1 MVLWTAFGIGIV
13 GSLHCVGM
21 CGPIALALPYQRGS
35 RLHALGNV
43 MLYNTGRIFTYALL
57 GAVIGLAGRGLFL
70 AGIQSWMSIALGV
83 LFLVVALFS
92 INLES
97 RLVRLPAIRQ
107 LNTWVQATLGK
118 LLRRQDSASMF
129 GIGALNGL
137 LPCGLVYMAVAG
149 AVTAG
154 STAEGAAFMALFGLG
169 TVPMM
174 AAVAMA
180 GQFISL
186 RWRNRVRKLLPV
198 FLVTFAL
205 FFIARGLNFTV
216 PADIRFWETMQ
227 DTPMCH

>member
-1 MVLWTAFGIGIV
+1 MILWTAFSIGLV
-13 GSLHCVGM
+13 GSLHCIGM
-21 CGPIALALPYQRGS
+21 CGPIALALPYQQGS
-35 RLHALGNV
+35 RWHALGRV
-43 MLYNTGRIFTYALL
+43 LLYNAGRVFTYTTL
-57 GAVIGLAGRGLFL
+57 GTVIGLAGRGLFL

-83 LFLVVALFS
+83 LFLIAALFS

-97 RLVRLPAIRQ
+97 RIVRLPGVHQ
-107 LNTWVQATLGK
+107 LNAWVQTSLGR
-118 LLRRQDSASMF
+118 LLRRQDSASLF

-149 AVTAG
+149 AVTSG
-154 STAEGAAFMALFGLG
+154 SAAQGASFMALFGLG
-169 TVPMM
+169 TIPMM

-198 FLVTFAL
+198 FLITFAL

-227 DTPMCH
+227 DQPMCH

>member
-1 MVLWTAFGIGIV
+1 MILWTAFSIGLV
-13 GSLHCVGM
+13 GSLHCIGM
-21 CGPIALALPYQRGS
+21 CGPIALALPYQQGS
-35 RLHALGNV
+35 RLHALGRV
-43 MLYNTGRIFTYALL
+43 LLYNTGRVLTYTAL
-57 GAVIGLAGRGLFL
+57 GTVIGIAGRGLFL

-83 LFLVVALFS
+83 LFLIAALFS

-97 RLVRLPAIRQ
+97 RIVHLPGVHQ
-107 LNTWVQATLGK
+107 LNAWVQRTLGR
-118 LLRRQDSASMF
+118 LLRRQDSASLL

-149 AVTAG
+149 AVTSG
-154 STAEGAAFMALFGLG
+154 SAAQGAAFMALFGLG

-186 RWRNRVRKLLPV
+186 SWRNRVRKLLPV
-198 FLVTFAL
+198 FLITFAL

-216 PADIRFWETMQ
+216 PADIRFWETIQ
-227 DTPMCH
+227 DQPMCH

>member
-1 MVLWTAFGIGIV
+1 MILWTAFSIGIV
-13 GSLHCVGM
+13 GSLHCIGM
-21 CGPIALALPYQRGS
+21 CGPIALALPYQEGS
-35 RLHALGNV
+35 RLHALGRV
-43 MLYNTGRIFTYALL
+43 LLYNTGRVITYTAL
-57 GAVIGLAGRGLFL
+57 GTVIGIAGRGLFL
-70 AGIQSWMSIALGV
+70 AGVQSWMSVALGV
-83 LFLVVALFS
+83 LFLIAALFS

-97 RLVRLPAIRQ
+97 RIVRLPGIHQ
-107 LNTWVQATLGK
+107 LNTWVQRSLGR
-118 LLRRQDSASMF
+118 LLRRQDSAALL

-149 AVTAG
+149 AVTSG
-154 STAEGAAFMALFGLG
+154 SATQGAAFMALFGLG

-198 FLVTFAL
+198 FLITFAA

-216 PADIRFWETMQ
+216 PADIRFWETIQ
-227 DTPMCH
+227 DQPMCH

>member
-1 MVLWTAFGIGIV
+1 MILWTAFSIGLV
-13 GSLHCVGM
+13 GSLHCIGM
-21 CGPIALALPYQRGS
+21 CGPIALALPYQQGS
-35 RLHALGNV
+35 RLHALGRV
-43 MLYNTGRIFTYALL
+43 LLYNTGRVLTYTAL
-57 GAVIGLAGRGLFL
+57 GTVIGLAGRGLFL
-70 AGIQSWMSIALGV
+70 AGVQSWMSIALGA
-83 LFLVVALFS
+83 LFLIAALFS

-97 RLVRLPAIRQ
+97 RVVRLPGVHQ
-107 LNTWVQATLGK
+107 LNTWVQSSLGR
-118 LLRRQDSASMF
+118 LLRRQDSASLL

-149 AVTAG
+149 AVTSG
-154 STAEGAAFMALFGLG
+154 SAAQGAAFMALFGLG

-198 FLVTFAL
+198 FLITFAF

-227 DTPMCH
+227 DQPMCH